1 MNTLLQQLSD
11 EINARG
17 YSEKNLN
24 AYLTANEQIICYF
37 DEAITAITAITDEA
51 LGAYFKHLS
60 LEEIIKG
67 DHRLK
72 T

>member
-37 DEAITAITAITDEA
+37 DEAITAITDEA